1 MRKILSFLFIATIG
15 IGHAQTIA
23 PCVAAENIC
32 GQNGT
37 SFGLNQSSSPTGL
50 PSGLNVSNP
59 TGGSSI
65 PPGAGSGCLFSNG
78 TYPNWFVINV
88 GTSGNLEFTI
98 GQAGGSGFFDWAM
111 WPYNTSDPTGSCNAI
126 FNNQQAP
133 AACNWNASSGG
144 FTGMWNG
151 GVPVGGN
158 AGNFVPS
165 IPVVAGQAYILL
177 FSNYSGASGSSN
189 LSFPSN
195 PGSAGISC
203 SPGTPDQTICLG
215 QSATVNIM
223 APQPITS
230 ANWLVTNGVSNTSG
244 FSNVIVSPTVT
255 TQYVV
260 AVNMSGTIVNDTFN
274 ITVIPPP
281 APNAGPDQTV
291 CLGTSILLNANAPT
305 APNTATWNV
314 IVPPGM
320 VPAATA
326 SFSPNFSSPTP
337 TVTVN
342 QPGVYKFIWRHNS
355 TLCGVVRDT
364 VVVTVSELQVSAAPT
379 HPSCGGYSDGAIT
392 ITSAGATEY
401 SFDGGTT
408 WQTSNTLAGFA
419 ANTYN
424 VCARNALGC
433 SKCTTVTLI
442 DPTPV
447 VVSVSNDTLICQNGT
462 ASLLASATGGTSYT
476 YHWNH
481 TPSLLPNQSVS
492 PLVNTYYPV
501 VAENELGCLS
511 QPDSIH
517 VTIRPG
523 LSGTLSPIDQSVC
536 PGYPGTISV
545 NSITGGISTPYNF
558 VWSTGVTNS
567 GSTSSITESPM
578 TTTTYT
584 VTIDDACE
592 TTPLVLQT
600 QIITYPLPVP
610 LIAVDEPIKCEPA
623 SFTLTNMTDPTMSAN
638 IIWNISDGQQFIDQN
653 TIVPADLWAGNYDVQ
668 LIVTSPNG
676 CIDSTTFNSFL
687 TVQSKPEADFNWSP
701 DPVTMF
707 NTEVFFQNLSTGAD
721 TYTWTFQSGYPSTST
736 NENQTVFFPDGVTG
750 YYDVSLVAMSYLG
763 CSDTITKTVP
773 VMPEVIL
780 YAPNSF
786 TPDGD
791 EFNQA
796 WFVHIIG
803 IDPQDFELLVYNR
816 WGQIVWE
823 SLDPKGVW
831 DGTYNGEIIPPGT
844 YTWTIR
850 TKDMLNDKKY
860 EWQGTVNVI
869 R

>member
-1 MRKILSFLFIATIG
+1 MRNLILCILSLSSL
-15 IGHAQTIA
+15 
-23 PCVAAENIC
+23 VAFSQQMPVNCDLAVPGC
-32 GQNGT
+32 STPSFAVTGT
-37 SFGLNQSSSPTGL
+37 QPAYNTVDFT
-50 PSGLNVSNP
+50 SGSVSNP
-59 TGGSSI
+59 SSNPQGI
-65 PPGAGSGCLFSNG
+65 NSGCLLSGETVSTFITINVVSNG
-78 TYPNWFVINV
+78 TLQWSMI
-88 GTSGNLEFTI
+88 GT
-98 GQAGGSGFFDWAM
+98 QGGCFDWIM
-111 WPYNTSDPTGSCNAI
+111 WPNVNNNGCAGINGNTLP
-126 FNNQQAP
+126 P
-133 AACNWNASSGG
+133 VACNWNGTCNG
-144 FTGMWNG
+144 NTGMAPAGSLPPG
-151 GVPVGGN
+151 GS
-158 AGNFVPS
+158 PS
-165 IPVVAGQAYILL
+165 SYQPPLNVTAGQSFILCL
-177 FSNYSGASGSSN
+177 SNYSFTNQNVN
-189 LSFPSN
+189 LSFF
-195 PGSAGISC
+195 GSAQVVCGVSA
-203 SPGTPDQTICLG
+203 PDQTICQG
-215 QSATVNIM
+215 NSTNVTIATPGYTN
-223 APQPITS
+223 PS
-230 ANWLVTNGVSNTSG
+230 FLWLVTNGVSNTTSG
-244 FSNVIVSPTVT
+244 TNVTVT
-255 TQYVV
+255 PAATTTYQVQVTQP
-260 AVNMSGTIVNDTFN
+260 ANGSNPAMIDTATFT
-274 ITVIPPP
+274 ITVLPPP
-281 APNAGPDQTV
+281 TPNAGPDQTV
-291 CLGTSILLNANAPT
+291 CLGTPILLSANAPT

-337 TVTVN
+337 TVTVT

-364 VVVTVSELQVSAAPT
+364 VLVTVSDLQISAAPT

-408 WQTSNTLAGFA
+408 WQTSNTLAGFS

-447 VVSVSNDTLICQNGT
+447 VVTVSNDTLICENGT

-481 TPSLLPNQSVS
+481 TTSLLPNQSVS

-545 NSITGGISTPYNF
+545 NSITGGIGTPYNF
-558 VWSTGVTNS
+558 VWSTGATNS

-578 TTTTYT
+578 TTTMYT

-653 TIVPADLWAGNYDVQ
+653 TIVPADLWAGTYDVQ

-687 TVQSKPEADFNWSP
+687 TVQSKPEADFKWSP

-796 WFVHIIG
+796 WFIHIIG